1 MPTDPKSLVGVR
13 MHLDI
18 AEKLRDISYW
28 DREPIGEIVEG
39 LVETLIAERERA
51 RGSPYPKRPRPLKR
65 GRRPRPPA

>member
-1 MPTDPKSLVGVR
+1 MRTEPKSLVGVR

-28 DREPIGEIVEG
+28 DREPIGEMVES
-39 LVETLIAERERA
+39 LVESLIAERERA
-51 RGSPYPKRPRPLKR
+51 RGSPYPQRPRPLKR